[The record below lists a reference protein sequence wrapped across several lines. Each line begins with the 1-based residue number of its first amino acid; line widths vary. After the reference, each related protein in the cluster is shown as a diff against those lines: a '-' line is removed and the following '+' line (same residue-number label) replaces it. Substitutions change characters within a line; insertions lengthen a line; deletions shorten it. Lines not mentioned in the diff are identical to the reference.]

1 MSPRNILVPVDG
13 SENAVKA
20 VEYADNLANDTGA
33 RLTLIHVMEDAGS
46 YRLSD
51 ELRELA
57 KIEHVNI
64 TERDVRQSRA
74 DRTLAEAA
82 AKVVTCKGDRLQ
94 QHISEGNPTDEIVGY
109 ARENGIDLIVIAS
122 RGLSDFRGLL
132 LGSVSHKVVQLAE
145 CPCLV
150 VRQAAA

>member
-64 TERDVRQSRA
+64 TERDVRQSHA
-74 DRTLAEAA
+74 DRILAEAA
-82 AKVVTCKGDRLQ
+82 TKVVTCKDDRLQ
-94 QHISEGNPTDEIVGY
+94 QHISEGNPTDEIANY

-132 LGSVSHKVVQLAE
+132 LGSVSHKVVQIAE

-150 VRQAAA
+150 VRQTAA